1 MKKPSSF
8 LTNTTAPAGRAH
20 GQAIDD
26 PGGGT
31 GTGVDNETYNDPAY
45 GLIAL
50 IDAFKEGGITD
61 TDEKTTAS
69 DVLDALNEALGRRVI
84 DPVTPGNDVDEWLV
98 GTNYTTVGDLVFRQG
113 KQYVNFNGVGN
124 LGLDPVITR
133 THWYPIPSL
142 ERLLDL
148 EASGEILHGGFSDLA
163 DIQHAKYQQ
172 NIEFGR
178 FRVGGN
184 GGTYYNFY
192 RVALDGTQV
201 TGDATLVAI
210 FDVGG
215 GDEYWNIDIVAPD
228 VLGTRTLLDKGGRSL
243 RDMTG
248 VGGVA
253 ATLGEVQEDQ
263 MQGHA
268 HSENVGPDST
278 NADGGLVGAQ
288 YRAARDNSGSNINM
302 VATTQKNDNAIDTP
316 ISDGTNGTPRTGLET
331 RVKAIVEGAGYII
344 VMLAA

>member
-8 LTNTTAPAGRAH
+8 LTNTTAPAGRAY

-98 GTNYTTVGDLVFRQG
+98 GTNYTTIGELVFRQG

-243 RDMTG
+243 RDMSG
-248 VGGVA
+248 IGGVA
-253 ATLGEVQEDQ
+253 ATLGEVQEDAGQ
-263 MQGHA
+263 RITGDITEIWYESGAASSGALGH
-268 HSENVGPDST
+268 ST
-278 NADGGLVGAQ
+278 QTGSK
-288 YRAARDNSGSNINM
+288 AA
-302 VATTQKNDNAIDTP
+302 
-316 ISDGTNGTPRTGLET
+316 NGTSGVLTIELDTANSTSPNTAKTDDVET